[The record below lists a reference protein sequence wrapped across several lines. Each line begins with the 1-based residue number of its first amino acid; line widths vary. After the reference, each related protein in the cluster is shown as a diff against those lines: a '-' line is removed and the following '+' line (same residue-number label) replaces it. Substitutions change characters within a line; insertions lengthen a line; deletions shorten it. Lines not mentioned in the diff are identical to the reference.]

1 MKKNI
6 LLIEKITMSFF
17 VCIVL
22 SVSCTNKADNETTSL
37 YNISKK
43 ELIKSINTE
52 GSIDSYNS
60 FLFNYPD
67 DISIIPLSV
76 NMVEQYGYGKACSSL
91 FYTMY
96 SAFSSTSIEMD
107 SIMKKNMLYYLN
119 KGIELK
125 DTDCVW
131 IICRLY
137 LTGTFVERDTTA
149 AKRYLT
155 QIYSSGEIDTLYWP
169 YLKKHP
175 NI

>member
-1 MKKNI
+1 M
-6 LLIEKITMSFF
+6 IEKKAMGFF
-17 VCIVL
+17 MCVVL
-22 SVSCTNKADNETTSL
+22 SMSCNNNEDSETTPSNDL
-37 YNISKK
+37 SKK
-43 ELIKSINTE
+43 ELIKSIATE
-52 GSIDSYNS
+52 GNTDSYNS
-60 FLFNYPD
+60 FLFNYPS

-96 SAFSSTSIEMD
+96 SAFKSTSIEID
-107 SIMKKNMLYYLN
+107 SIMQKTMLYYLN
-119 KGIELK
+119 KGVELK

-131 IICRLY
+131 IFCRLY
-137 LTGTFVERDTTA
+137 LTGTFVERDTSV

>member
-1 MKKNI
+1 
-6 LLIEKITMSFF
+6 MSLFI
-17 VCIVL
+17 CAVL
-22 SVSCTNKADNETTSL
+22 FVSCKNKADNVSTPL
-37 YNISKK
+37 NNLSKK
-43 ELIKSINTE
+43 ELIKSVNTE

-76 NMVEQYGYGKACSSL
+76 NMIEQYGYGKACSNL

-96 SAFSSTSIEMD
+96 SAFSRTSIEMD
-107 SIMKKNMLYYLN
+107 SIIGKSMLYYLN
-119 KGIELK
+119 KGVELK

-137 LTGTFVERDTTA
+137 LTGTFVERDTSA
-149 AKRYLT
+149 AKRYLR
-155 QIYSSGEIDTLYWP
+155 QIYSSDEIDTLYWP